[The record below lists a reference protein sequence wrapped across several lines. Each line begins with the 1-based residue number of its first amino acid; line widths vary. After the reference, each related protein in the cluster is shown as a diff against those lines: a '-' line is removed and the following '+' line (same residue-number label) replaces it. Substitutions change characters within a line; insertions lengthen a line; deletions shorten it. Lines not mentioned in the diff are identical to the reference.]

1 MQQSP
6 KDTIIIEIKINR
18 SLQDNP
24 ESQLRNAML
33 TSMHSKN
40 MALILLEH
48 SDIKTIPKDFC
59 IQSTNQEL
67 SWTMNTF
74 NSDVFRMLFTS
85 KC

>member
-1 MQQSP
+1 M
-6 KDTIIIEIKINR
+6 EIKKKK

-48 SDIKTIPKDFC
+48 HDITTIPKDIC
-59 IQSTNQEL
+59 IQSTNQEM

-74 NSDVFRMLFTS
+74 NSDISRLLSSS